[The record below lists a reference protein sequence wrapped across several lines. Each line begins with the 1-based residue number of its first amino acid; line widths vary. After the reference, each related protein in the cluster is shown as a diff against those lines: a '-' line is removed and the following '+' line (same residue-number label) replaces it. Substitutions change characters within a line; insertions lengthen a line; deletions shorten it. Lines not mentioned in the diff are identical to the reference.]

1 MVLVLRLALI
11 LSATAFLAPD
21 SLVAGEKQEI
31 RVFTGVHSI
40 EGVGGRP
47 NKARITDGKTFLDIT
62 EQEYRDRGYIPAF
75 DALLMRFVRRLPVR
89 SPVSSE
95 QNKQ

>member
-1 MVLVLRLALI
+1 MVLVLRLAPL
-11 LSATAFLAPD
+11 LFATAFLAPD
-21 SLVAGEKQEI
+21 SSLAGEKQEI
-31 RVFTGVHSI
+31 RVFTGVLSI

-75 DALLMRFVRRLPVR
+75 DTLLVRFVRRLPVR
-89 SPVSSE
+89 IPVPSE
-95 QNKQ
+95 QNK